1 MVGRRTLMLSF
12 SPVCRLWA
20 NMLRRTTVP
29 SEYVSEL
36 ADTTEATEDGN
47 LFAKSMRAERA

>member
-47 LFAKSMRAERA
+47 LFAKMRAERA